1 MSHVV
6 PILCLIFFI
15 GFVEIQLKNRMVY
28 IEEELNKLKR
38 DIKINS
44 GKINENSKGILR
56 NNENISKLNGK
67 HL

>member
-1 MSHVV
+1 MSHIV

-15 GFVEIQLKNRMVY
+15 GFIEIQLKNRMTY

-44 GKINENSKGILR
+44 SRINENSKNILR
-56 NNENISKLNGK
+56 NNKNE
-67 HL
+67 